1 MTINLR
7 QDNEW
12 STTIQRTPKKIF
24 NSNSWMTNSM
34 NSVPF
39 IDNRLYFDPNSLSCI
54 ATSTVDPQYSE
65 DVIRSSRIMQ
75 RHHHH
80 HHHHHHR
87 RRHHHHHRK
96 HRRVVSDPGTRNW
109 NVANQDVKR
118 HRRMFSYDTGIT
130 GLRLIEKT
138 SIAEIDKEIPS
149 PDETKISTFRKV
161 PWHSNLHMLKIRRT

>member
-1 MTINLR
+1 
-7 QDNEW
+7 
-12 STTIQRTPKKIF
+12 
-24 NSNSWMTNSM
+24 
-34 NSVPF
+34 
-39 IDNRLYFDPNSLSCI
+39 
-54 ATSTVDPQYSE
+54 
-65 DVIRSSRIMQ
+65 MQ
-75 RHHHH
+75 RHHH

-130 GLRLIEKT
+130 GLRLIEKA